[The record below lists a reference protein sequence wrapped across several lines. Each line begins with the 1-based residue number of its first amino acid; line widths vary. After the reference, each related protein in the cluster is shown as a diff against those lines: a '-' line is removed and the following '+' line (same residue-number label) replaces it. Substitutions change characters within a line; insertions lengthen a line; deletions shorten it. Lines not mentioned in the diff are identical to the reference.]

1 MTIGTW
7 QIIILII
14 FIALYFLPYLISKLR
29 KIKNSMSVFWLNLF
43 LGWTVVGYF
52 VLLFYAALTSVTK
65 EVSVTEF
72 LKGKS
77 KKKE

>member
-14 FIALYFLPYLISKLR
+14 FIALYFLPYIIAKLR

-43 LGWTVVGYF
+43 LGWTVVGYS

>member
-7 QIIILII
+7 QIIILIF
-14 FIALYFLPYLISKLR
+14 FISLYFLPYIIAKLR

>member
-1 MTIGTW
+1 MTVGTW

-14 FIALYFLPYLISKLR
+14 FIALYFLPYIIAKLR

>member
-1 MTIGTW
+1 MSIGAW
-7 QIIILII
+7 QIIILIF
-14 FIALYFLPYLISKLR
+14 FIALYFLPYIIAKLR

>member
-7 QIIILII
+7 QVIIFII
-14 FIALYFLPYLISKLR
+14 FIALYFLPYLIAKLR
-29 KIKNSMSVFWLNLF
+29 KIKNSTSVFWLNLF

-77 KKKE
+77 RKKE